1 MKGERLVEGE
11 RLEWLPE
18 LRGLRPL
25 FGGLGV
31 VVLRREDARPEE
43 SLEDT
48 EREET
53 LEDAR
58 LVVLK
63 LEGPCPGPC
72 WSTGGRR

>member
-1 MKGERLVEGE
+1 MEVQVVRQEVEGE
-11 RLEWLPE
+11 RLEWLTE

-31 VVLRREDARPEE
+31 VVLRREY
-43 SLEDT
+43 
-48 EREET
+48 
-53 LEDAR
+53 AR